1 MKNSRSKFCKILKIQ
16 NIVELALTLMLAKS
30 NALILQLEQLSPSR
44 QWNWMG
50 RAISGGAEQAKLY
63 EVG

>member
-1 MKNSRSKFCKILKIQ
+1 MKNSRSKFCKVLKIQ
-16 NIVELALTLMLAKS
+16 DIVEIILTFVLAES
-30 NALILQLEQLSPSR
+30 NPLILQQEQVSPSR

-50 RAISGGAEQAKLY
+50 RAISGGAEQAKLC